1 MRQTKRFC
9 LHAIRKS
16 CLLLVLLGTFIS
28 SMCAQS
34 ITGSISGTVKDPTG
48 AVVSGATVSVV
59 NTDTGV
65 TVRTLKTDGSGNY
78 SAQLLPIGHY
88 QITVE
93 AAGFSKAVRKRIDLN
108 VNDKLTEN
116 MTLQIG
122 STQESVVVESNPLQV
137 ELNSATATGLVDG
150 TQIREL
156 SLNTRNYE
164 QLVTLLPG
172 VSSSATGSQIYA
184 GAFAPLGTNV
194 VTFSI
199 NGARTS
205 QNNWTIDGADNVD
218 RGSNLTLLS
227 FPSLDAI
234 DEFKVVRGAYEPEFG
249 RGGGAQVNVVTKS
262 GTSAF
267 HGSGYEFFRND
278 VLTANNFFTNKAGL
292 KRPPLRYN
300 NFGWTLGGPVVIP
313 HVYNEK
319 KQKTFFFFS
328 EEFRRAITYNGAAS
342 AEVPTQAQRAGTF
355 TGTICTAF
363 NASGTC
369 TATGHQITTISPVA
383 QQYLNDI
390 FSKLALQ

>member
-1 MRQTKRFC
+1 MRYC
-9 LHAIRKS
+9 KS
-16 CLLLVLLGTFIS
+16 FWLNTICLLLLLSGTFVS
-28 SMCAQS
+28 STWSQS
-34 ITGSISGTVKDPTG
+34 ITGSISGAVKDPTG
-48 AVVSGATVSVV
+48 AVVSNARVTVT

-65 TVRTLKTDGSGNY
+65 TVRTIKTDSGGNY

-93 AAGFSKAVRKRIDLN
+93 APGFSKAVRKGIALN

-116 MTLQIG
+116 LSLQVG
-122 STQESVVVESNPLQV
+122 STQESVTVEANPMQV
-137 ELNSATATGLVDG
+137 ELHSATATGVVDG

-164 QLVTLLPG
+164 QLVTLVPG
-172 VSSSATGSQIYA
+172 VSSSATSSQIYP

-227 FPSLDAI
+227 FPSVDAI

-262 GTSAF
+262 GTNTF

-278 VLTANNFFTNKAGL
+278 VLTANNFFQQS
-292 KRPPLRYN
+292 RPC
-300 NFGWTLGGPVVIP
+300 
-313 HVYNEK
+313 
-319 KQKTFFFFS
+319 
-328 EEFRRAITYNGAAS
+328 AS
-342 AEVPTQAQRAGTF
+342 AAALQQFWLDPGRAGRDS
-355 TGTICTAF
+355 AR
-363 NASGTC
+363 
-369 TATGHQITTISPVA
+369 
-383 QQYLNDI
+383 
-390 FSKLALQ
+390 LQ